1 MDTPDPSNIQKPLN
15 IENFNLV
22 FEDKNCILTINK
34 MVNALKFSLEFE
46 GNLNNIYEGN
56 FSYEELNELSS
67 IFKIFNNIDEI
78 EKSLKQAISSKKIEL
93 SKIKESQINL
103 NFKENIFGKIID
115 ISIPLNQ
122 REIDQKEII
131 QILLKENKDLRNEII
146 NLKEENKNIKLTL
159 DSLNKKFNEFELFKN
174 DLLILKKQYYFD
186 SSLIS
191 ITIEQNNFL
200 INRLKFVEQFR
211 NKKYFEF
218 NLLYRGT
225 RDGDDSIIFHELCDN
240 KNNILVLIE
249 TTKKRKFGGFCSI
262 GYKSFG
268 DSQIDNSAFI
278 FSLDKLKVYN
288 VIKNKTAVFW
298 NSNYGAMFAGSISS
312 VSNKFFNKDCFANRK
327 NIYYQMSE
335 DFEYNGGEQA
345 YRIKE
350 IEVYQIY

>member
-1 MDTPDPSNIQKPLN
+1 MDTPDPSNIQKPLS
-15 IENFNLV
+15 IENFSLI
-22 FEDKNCILTINK
+22 FENKNCILTLSK
-34 MVNALKFSLEFE
+34 MSNALKFSLEFE
-46 GNLNNIYEGN
+46 ENLNNIYEGN
-56 FSYEELNELSS
+56 FSYEELNELSN
-67 IFKIFNNIDEI
+67 IFTIFNNIDEI
-78 EKSLKQAISSKKIEL
+78 EKSLKQAISSKKLEL
-93 SKIKESQINL
+93 SKINESQINL

-159 DSLNKKFNEFELFKN
+159 DSLNKKFNEFELYKN
-174 DLLILKKQYYFD
+174 DLLKKKQNYFD
-186 SSLIS
+186 TSLIS
-191 ITIEQNNFL
+191 ITAEQNNLL
-200 INRLKFVEQFR
+200 INRLNLVEQFR
-211 NKKYFEF
+211 RKKNFFEF

-225 RDGDDSIIFHELCDN
+225 RDGDDSIIFHKLCDD
-240 KNNILVLIE
+240 KENILVLIE
-249 TTKKRKFGGFCSI
+249 TTKRRKFGGFCSI
-262 GYKSFG
+262 GYKSNG

-278 FSLDKLKVYN
+278 FSLDKLKIYN

-312 VSNKFFNKDCFANRK
+312 VSNKFFYKECFANRK

-350 IEVYQIY
+350 IEVYQIN